1 MSYFNTELS
10 SSSSSTLNIKL
21 YILDPLS
28 VIIKLAIMAKKPIG
42 TKIIIRNN
50 IIQFH
55 EMGYFQGIFRYLHGS
70 NKFDLHYLYNPI
82 QMACSHFLL
91 MHDSSSEKHR
101 RIQHLFSMAQ
111 KGIKN
116 LIETY
121 KSTSMVHVCLNYY
134 LSMINNYIKN
144 ESVNMFHKD
153 NMTSLYTSEIVKEL
167 HTIWNESRIKI
178 ILDLI
183 EFLDDDLISPTN
195 VVSLENIMNDID
207 LKTQDIMGDV

>member
-1 MSYFNTELS
+1 MSYFNTEPA
-10 SSSSSTLNIKL
+10 SSTLNIKL

-55 EMGYFQGIFRYLHGS
+55 ETGYFQGLFRYFHGS

-82 QMACSHFLL
+82 QIACSYFLCN
-91 MHDSSSEKHR
+91 ECNGNNNYE
-101 RIQHLFSMAQ
+101 RIQHLFLMAQ

-121 KSTSMVHVCLNYY
+121 KTTSMVHVCLNYY
-134 LSMINNYIKN
+134 LSMINNYMKK
-144 ESVNMFHKD
+144 ESNLTNMFHKD
-153 NMTSLYTSEIVKEL
+153 NMTSLYTPEIVKEL
-167 HTIWNESRIKI
+167 HSIWNDSRIKI

-183 EFLDDDLISPTN
+183 EFLDDEQISPGN

-207 LKTQDIMGDV
+207 LKTQEIMSDV